1 MIKIFSIIMCLLIV
15 VVLSECGNNPQN
27 KFEGKTYYAEPL
39 DGSDSFLLEFQDE
52 QYVKL
57 MYPQLNNAGE
67 VGMYSISDE
76 KHDGMYHVSLNID
89 ELGHDD
95 YLFDEKNMQLIGVD
109 PDNLKLEEVYY
120 DNYDLQL
127 GEYNHLYYFRN
138 RYNISRT
145 YVRCK
150 K

>member
-1 MIKIFSIIMCLLIV
+1 MKKILSIIMVLIRV
-15 VVLSECGNNPQN
+15 VVLSACGNSPQN
-27 KFEGKTYYAEPL
+27 KFEGKTYYAESL

-67 VGMYSISDE
+67 VGTYSISDE
-76 KHDGMYHVSLNID
+76 KYDGMYHVSLNID

-109 PDNLKLEEVYY
+109 PDNLKFEEGYY
-120 DNYDLQL
+120 DDYDLQL
-127 GEYNHLYYFRN
+127 GEYNH
-138 RYNISRT
+138 
-145 YVRCK
+145 
-150 K
+150 